1 MKQRPQG
8 DPAGM
13 VGQAATLGVSL
24 TLDQAERLIRFEG
37 LLRDRAVP
45 LGLVAKGDLPKL
57 RPRHILDCLR
67 AAAVVEPSDR
77 DAYDLGSG
85 AGLPGIVVAIAR
97 PGLRV
102 LLVETQRRRGAF
114 LEFVAANLALA
125 NVVVW
130 IGRAERLTDPVDICF
145 ARALSP
151 LPAAWDLARNLL
163 RPTGKLVYFA
173 GRGTTRSD
181 VPVLADAVSRL
192 VGTPVLESAGPLVI
206 MTRQ

>member
-1 MKQRPQG
+1 
-8 DPAGM
+8 M
-13 VGQAATLGVSL
+13 VGQAATLGV
-24 TLDQAERLIRFEG
+24 TLPPDQAERLIRFEG

-45 LGLVAKGDLPKL
+45 LGLVARGDVPRL
-57 RPRHILDCLR
+57 RHRHILDCLR

-97 PGLRV
+97 PGLRMI
-102 LLVETQRRRGAF
+102 LVETQRRRGAF
-114 LEFVAANLALA
+114 LEFVAASLALG

-130 IGRAERLTDPVDICF
+130 IGRAEGLIDPVDICF
-145 ARALSP
+145 ARAFSP
-151 LPAAWDLARNLL
+151 LPVAWDQARNLL
-163 RPTGKLVYFA
+163 RPMGRLVYFA

-181 VPVLADAVSRL
+181 LSVPADAVSRL

>member
-1 MKQRPQG
+1 
-8 DPAGM
+8 M
-13 VGQAATLGVSL
+13 VDQAATLGVSL

-45 LGLVAKGDLPKL
+45 LGLVAKGDLPRL

-102 LLVETQRRRGAF
+102 LLVEAQRRRGAF
-114 LEFVAANLALA
+114 LEFVVAGLALA

-130 IGRAERLTDPVDICF
+130 IGRAEELIDRVDICF

-173 GRGTTRSD
+173 GRGATRSAIS
-181 VPVLADAVSRL
+181 VPADAVSRL

>member
-1 MKQRPQG
+1 VKHLPQE
-8 DPAGM
+8 DPAGLI
-13 VGQAATLGVSL
+13 GQAATLGVSL
-24 TLDQAERLIRFEG
+24 TLDQADRLIRFEG

-45 LGLVAKGDLPKL
+45 LGLVAKGDLPRL

-102 LLVETQRRRGAF
+102 LLVEAQRRRGAF
-114 LEFVAANLALA
+114 LEFAAATLALA
-125 NVVVW
+125 NVGVW
-130 IGRAERLTDPVDICF
+130 IGRAERLVDPVDICF

-151 LPAAWDLARNLL
+151 LPAVWDLARNLL

-173 GRGTTRSD
+173 GRETTRS
-181 VPVLADAVSRL
+181 PISIPADAVSRL

>member
-8 DPAGM
+8 DPAEM

-24 TLDQAERLIRFEG
+24 TPDQAERLLRFEG

-45 LGLVAKGDLPKL
+45 LGFVAKGDLPKL

-97 PGLRV
+97 PALRV

-114 LEFVAANLALA
+114 LEFAAASLALA

-130 IGRAERLTDPVDICF
+130 IGRAEVLVDPVDICF

-151 LPAAWDLARNLL
+151 LPTAWNLARNLL
-163 RPTGKLVYFA
+163 RPGGKLVYFA
-173 GRGTTRSD
+173 GRGATPSAISL
-181 VPVLADAVSRL
+181 PAGAVSRL
-192 VGTPVLESAGPLVI
+192 VGTPVLASAGPLVI
-206 MTRQ
+206 MSHQ